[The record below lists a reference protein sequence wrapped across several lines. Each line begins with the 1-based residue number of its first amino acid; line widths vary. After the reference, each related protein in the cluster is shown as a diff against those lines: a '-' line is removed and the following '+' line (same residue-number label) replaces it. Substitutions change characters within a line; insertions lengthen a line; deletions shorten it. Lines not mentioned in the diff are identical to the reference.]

1 MLFLYMT
8 CTSLIVDTLPAAQR
22 VLGRSN
28 LLYKLNAPIAA
39 RQVQSM
45 T

>member
-8 CTSLIVDTLPAAQR
+8 CTSLMDTLPAAQR
-22 VLGRSN
+22 VLGRSD
-28 LLYKLNAPIAA
+28 LLYKLKAPIAA
-39 RQVQSM
+39 RQVESM